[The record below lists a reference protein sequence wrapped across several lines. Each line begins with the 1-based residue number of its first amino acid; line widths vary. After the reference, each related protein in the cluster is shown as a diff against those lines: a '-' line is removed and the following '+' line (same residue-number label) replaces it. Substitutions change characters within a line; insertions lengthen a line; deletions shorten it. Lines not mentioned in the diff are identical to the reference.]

1 MTRLALVLCAALIAF
16 RAAAQGPAP
25 APQAAPQTAPAPAAP
40 PVRVLYVFS
49 DGQMPVTLDA
59 YKKLLEQHPELRGRV
74 DLKFLTESVFDDV
87 DPKAAVS
94 SDVVVLDVMNQQM
107 VDRFNEANKTDLI
120 KDVGA
125 HGKVIGVG
133 EGLLSRETYVQEGV
147 VWDERA
153 RELFASSGPANQLG
167 LLKYALDAAGVRG
180 LDVPDPEPALDFGYY
195 YPTAGIAG
203 EPDGGRLFA
212 DWASFDAWRRAH
224 GKAKPGAPR
233 VAVGFYKSAYYT
245 SDTATLD
252 AVIAEIERRGAEAIP
267 VFGYPG
273 GVTFERLLLD
283 ERGKPRAD
291 VALAFLFRFT
301 GPEAAEP
308 LGKLDFPVINLVSL
322 YGRSEKEWR
331 ESATGLSMFE
341 GTFQVAVPELG
352 GLVAPTVV
360 GSHEK
365 TLDLETGLTVVSNRP
380 IASRV
385 TLVVQRALRY
395 AALASK
401 PNAAK
406 HLALM
411 YYNYPPGKANIGAS
425 YLNVAESLANILN
438 RLRADGYDLGRST
451 DFTAD
456 GVLADITAK
465 AHNVGSYAPGELEAM
480 LESGN
485 AVGVPLAEYSRW
497 LGELAPQLRGKI
509 VADWGD
515 PKDAKLM
522 ADGGSLIVPLV
533 RYGNVALLPQPARA
547 WGDDADK
554 LYHAKDL
561 APHHQ
566 YVAAYL

>member
-1 MTRLALVLCAALIAF
+1 MRRSAALFALLAV
-16 RAAAQGPAP
+16 AAGVHAQPQQPVPQPQPPA
-25 APQAAPQTAPAPAAP
+25 AAPQER

-59 YKKLLEQHPELRGRV
+59 YKKLLAEHPELRNRV

-87 DPKAAVS
+87 DPKSATSA
-94 SDVVVLDVMNQQM
+94 DVVVLDVMNQQM
-107 VDRFNEANKTDLI
+107 VDRFDAANNTDLI
-120 KDVGA
+120 KDVDA

-133 EGLLSRETYVQEGV
+133 EGLLPQEEYERKGV
-147 VWDERA
+147 VWDQQA
-153 RELFASSGPANQLG
+153 RDLFASSGLANQLG
-167 LLKYALDAAGVRG
+167 LLKYALGAAGVKG
-180 LDVPDPEPALDFGYY
+180 LAVPEAEPALELGYY
-195 YPTAGIAG
+195 YPTEGISG

-233 VAVGFYKSAYYT
+233 VAIGFYKSSYYT

-252 AVIAEIERRGAEAIP
+252 ALIAEVERQGAEAIP

-273 GVTFERLLLD
+273 GVTFEQLLLD

-291 VALAFLFRFT
+291 VGLAFLFRFT
-301 GPEAAEP
+301 GPEAAESIA
-308 LGKLDFPVINLVSL
+308 KLDIPVINLVSL
-322 YGRSEKEWR
+322 YGRSEQDWR
-331 ESATGLSMFE
+331 ESTTGLSMFE

-365 TLDLETGLTVVSNRP
+365 TLDLETGIAVVSNRP

-385 TLVVQRALRY
+385 TAAVQRGLRY

-438 RLRADGYDLGRST
+438 RLRADGYDVGRAEA
-451 DFTAD
+451 FTGDA
-456 GVLADITAK
+456 VLADITAK
-465 AHNVGSYAPGELEAM
+465 AHNVGSYAPG
-480 LESGN
+480 
-485 AVGVPLAEYSRW
+485 
-497 LGELAPQLRGKI
+497 
-509 VADWGD
+509 
-515 PKDAKLM
+515 
-522 ADGGSLIVPLV
+522 
-533 RYGNVALLPQPARA
+533 
-547 WGDDADK
+547 
-554 LYHAKDL
+554 
-561 APHHQ
+561 
-566 YVAAYL
+566 